1 MCEEQR
7 VFNSLWPSAPN
18 SSTYFRMPSVA
29 FVKYL
34 WEGGED
40 QRDDW
45 LVNSE
50 GKEKGESY
58 SVNIW
63 PVDSFA

>member
-1 MCEEQR
+1 
-7 VFNSLWPSAPN
+7 
-18 SSTYFRMPSVA
+18 
-29 FVKYL
+29 VKYL